1 MEVGD
6 FIYCHTTGYYRN
18 TSDVFALE
26 DKSYEILGVYKNRDG
41 SISKIFFR
49 NEEGYRHQWGFNND
63 ANKTLFYTY
72 FSLDG
77 VKRNS
82 WNGNVLKFHFV

>member
-6 FIYCHTTGYYRN
+6 FIHCHTTGYYRN

-26 DKSYEILGVYKNRDG
+26 GKSYEIISVDKNRDG
-41 SISKIFFR
+41 SVERIVFI
-49 NEEGYRHQWGFNND
+49 NEEGKAHNWGNFGGD
-63 ANKTLFYTY
+63 SFYKY
-72 FSLDG
+72 FSVDELKKG
-77 VKRNS
+77 S